1 MLKKVNNWLDT
12 MHSAYGQIVK
22 LIAIVTFVFTFA
34 PKVYNGLNSG
44 IEHFEENKAFREKV
58 LEHQKQDS
66 INDVKLFVALE
77 INAKTNEI
85 ILEKKGEFF
94 FIADS
99 LGGTIRVSDALTR
112 ASGRPFELVKDY
124 NWINFVHSR
133 DKVVVRD
140 AIQQTVKSKADW
152 ECYFL
157 YYMNNTYLPIKS
169 EARRILYN
177 GKIMNYVG
185 TLSVTTPEIYE
196 ARRQ

>member
-1 MLKKVNNWLDT
+1 

-22 LIAIVTFVFTFA
+22 LIAIATFVFTFA
-34 PKVYNGLNSG
+34 PKLYHGVNSG
-44 IEHFEENKAFREKV
+44 IEHFEENKEFRVKV

-112 ASGRPFELVKDY
+112 ASGRKFDLVKGF
-124 NWINFVHSR
+124 NWINFVHNR
-133 DKVVVRD
+133 DKTMVRS
-140 AIQQTVKSKADW
+140 AINETVKSKADW

-157 YYMNNTYLPIKS
+157 SIGKHFCNLRS
-169 EARRILYN
+169 VRQRRNLHSDCS
-177 GKIMNYVG
+177 KD
-185 TLSVTTPEIYE
+185 
-196 ARRQ
+196 

>member
-1 MLKKVNNWLDT
+1 MLKKVNSWLDR
-12 MHSAYGQIVK
+12 MYSAYGQIVK
-22 LIAIVTFVFTFA
+22 FIAIASFIIAYA
-34 PKVYNGLNSG
+34 PKVYTGLVGAN
-44 IEHFEENKAFREKV
+44 EHFAENKAFRVKV

-112 ASGRPFELVKDY
+112 ASGRSFELVKDY
-124 NWINFVHSR
+124 NWINFVHNR
-133 DKVVVRD
+133 DKVMVRD